1 MGRSLATVPRSRL
14 SVYLFSPQAFSRLL
28 PMASVQV
35 ADWWKAPD
43 EVFAVDGHCGLLAA
57 WIVLAARGRLA
68 SVPEIAR
75 KCRHTKRHGIFTVSL
90 AAALTEMGLVVSFH
104 SDPDPEIGEFERR
117 CYARA
122 YRIGVLVRP
131 ALTSE
136 QLLDEVQRDHVSIVL
151 FNTDS
156 DQGHFSPL
164 LGEIDGKLHLPLANQ
179 GSMSRDE
186 FRMRWSAPG
195 ILRQCVVIE

>member
-1 MGRSLATVPRSRL
+1 
-14 SVYLFSPQAFSRLL
+14 
-28 PMASVQV
+28 MASVQV
-35 ADWWKAPD
+35 ADWWEAPD
-43 EVFAVDGHCGLLAA
+43 DLFAVDGHCGLLAA
-57 WIVLAARGRLA
+57 WMVLAARGRLA
-68 SVPEIAR
+68 SVQELAR
-75 KCRHTKRHGIFTVSL
+75 GCRHTKRHGIFTVSL
-90 AAALTEMGLVVSFH
+90 AAALTEMGLAVRFH
-104 SDPDPEIGEFERR
+104 SDPDPEIGVFERR

-122 YRIGVLVRP
+122 RRVGVLVRP
-131 ALTSE
+131 ALSLE

-164 LGEIDGKLHLPLANQ
+164 LGETDGKLQLPLASQ

-186 FRMRWSAPG
+186 FRMRWSASG